1 MNHIRSLRLHPLRL
15 LLLPLLLSACTHP
28 AALESVAHLTP
39 STDAAGGILLRLK
52 DAGGQEHTFTRNQLA
67 ALGLVG
73 YTTPDPALKNR
84 KIKYVGP
91 LLSSVLRAANVAQD
105 SRLLLSAH
113 DHYRTALHL
122 KPLAD
127 VPLMLALEAD
137 GKALKLSDQGPVYLV
152 FPYHAYKLA
161 HNLYDAAWVWQL
173 EDIEVK

>member
-1 MNHIRSLRLHPLRL
+1 MNNAVLRSFPL
-15 LLLPLLLSACTHP
+15 LLVILLSACSHRP
-28 AALESVAHLTP
+28 VAEPVAQLALA
-39 STDAAGGILLRLK
+39 TDAADGVLLRVT
-52 DAGGQEHTFTRNQLA
+52 DSRGQEHPFTRTQLA

-84 KIKYVGP
+84 KVRYVGP
-91 LLSSVLRAANVAQD
+91 LLSSVLRAAKVSQN

-113 DHYRTALHL
+113 DRYHTTLDL

-127 VPLMLALEAD
+127 VPLMLALEGD

-152 FPYHAYKLA
+152 FPYQAYRLD

-173 EDIEVK
+173 ERVTVK